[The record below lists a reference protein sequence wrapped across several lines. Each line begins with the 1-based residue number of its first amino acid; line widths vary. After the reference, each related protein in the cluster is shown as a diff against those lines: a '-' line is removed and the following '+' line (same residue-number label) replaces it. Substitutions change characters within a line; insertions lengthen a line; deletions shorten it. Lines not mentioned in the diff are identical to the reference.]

1 MADPS
6 APVRVRPNAA
16 PVPAGLTRTALGQR
30 LTAVWPELVGG
41 PAPEAGDGELLVSL
55 VAQVAGD
62 GRQDT
67 LWLLWTAVAAAMPT
81 AGELLSAHRLLAACS
96 VDRAA
101 LGMLGLCL
109 GDAAAR
115 GHADRTI
122 ELVVGEVL
130 VDVDKTAR
138 SRLHTGIARV
148 VRNLLPRWADRAA
161 VRPVVWAP
169 GTALHRTL
177 TPAENE
183 RVLRWDGRPTYGAQ
197 PDLETAD
204 WHLVVPWK
212 SVVVLP
218 EVPLPSACQRLVAL
232 AASGSSTVTAI
243 GYDAIPVLNADLL
256 PPLEPYRF
264 VQYLSLVKHLTHVAA
279 ISGSAAEEFGGFVD
293 MLGAQGLPGPTVS
306 SCPLATE
313 LAGAVM
319 VDLDAAAPPS
329 SGVPSVLCVGSL
341 EPRKNQ
347 VALMHAAER
356 LWREGL
362 SFELVLV
369 AGGGWGGESLRQV
382 KDLTRRGRPLRVL
395 QAVTDQGLREA
406 YAEARFTAFPSLHEG
421 FGLPIAESLALGIPV
436 LTTGYGSTAELAA
449 DGGAVLVDPRDDDA
463 LTDAMRALLTD
474 DTLLARLREQIRA
487 RPVRTWDAYA
497 DEAWQQLVAPW
508 LPGGVL

>member
-1 MADPS
+1 MAEVTPL
-6 APVRVRPNAA
+6 
-16 PVPAGLTRTALGQR
+16 GLR
-30 LTAVWPELVGG
+30 LAAVWPHLAPAEPAPSDDGTALATLVGR
-41 PAPEAGDGELLVSL
+41 VSSR
-55 VAQVAGD
+55 
-62 GRQDT
+62 GRQDE

-81 AGELLSAHRLLAACS
+81 ADELLAARRLLAGSRTEAS
-96 VDRAA
+96 A
-101 LGMLGLCL
+101 LGLLTLCL
-109 GDAAAR
+109 GTAATR

-122 ELVVGEVL
+122 EVLVGEVL

-148 VRNLLPRWADRAA
+148 VRNLLPRWAGR

-177 TPAENE
+177 TPAESE

-204 WHLVVPWK
+204 WRLVVPWK

-218 EVPLPSACQRLVAL
+218 EVPLPTSCHRLVAL
-232 AASGSSTVTAI
+232 VASGSNTVTAI

-264 VQYLSLVKHLTHVAA
+264 VHYLSLVKHLTHVAA
-279 ISGSAAEEFGGFVD
+279 ISASAAEEFGGFVD
-293 MLGAQGLPGPTVS
+293 MLGAQGLAGPSVS

-313 LAGAVM
+313 LAGDVVVALVP
-319 VDLDAAAPPS
+319 DGPTAPDQPAQPAHD
-329 SGVPSVLCVGSL
+329 VPSVLCVGSL

-362 SFELVLV
+362 SFGLVLV
-369 AGGGWGGESLRQV
+369 AGGGWGGEALRQV
-382 KDLTRRGRPLRVL
+382 KDLTRRGRDLRVL
-395 QAVTDQGLREA
+395 QAVTDEGLREA
-406 YAEARFTAFPSLHEG
+406 YAHARFTAFPSLHEG
-421 FGLPIAESLALGIPV
+421 FGLPIAESLSLGVPV
-436 LTTGYGSTAELAA
+436 LTTAYGSTAELAA
-449 DGGAVLVDPRDDDA
+449 GGGAVLVDPRDDDA
-463 LTDAMRALLTD
+463 LTDAMRSLLTD
-474 DTLLARLREQIRA
+474 DALLARLRDQVQA

-497 DEAWQQLVAPW
+497 DQAWEQLVRPW
-508 LPGGVL
+508 LPADAG

>member
-1 MADPS
+1 MTDAQP
-6 APVRVRPNAA
+6 
-16 PVPAGLTRTALGQR
+16 TRTALGER
-30 LTAVWPELVGG
+30 LAVVWPELVGG
-41 PAPEAGDGELLVSL
+41 TAPQTGDGDLLVRL
-55 VAQVAGD
+55 VERVAETARD
-62 GRQDT
+62 DM
-67 LWLLWTAVAAAMPT
+67 LWLLWTATAAAMPT
-81 AGELLSAHRLLAACS
+81 AGELGTARRLLASAS
-96 VDRAA
+96 PDAAA
-101 LGMLGLCL
+101 LGLLELCL
-109 GDAAAR
+109 GDAAVR
-115 GHADRTI
+115 GHSDRTI

-148 VRNLLPRWADRAA
+148 VRNLLPRWADR

-169 GTALHRTL
+169 GTALHRSL
-177 TPAENE
+177 PPDESD

-218 EVPLPSACQRLVAL
+218 EVPLPTACHRLVAL
-232 AASGSSTVTAI
+232 AASGSNAVTAI

-256 PPLEPYRF
+256 PPLEPFRF

-279 ISGSAAEEFGGFVD
+279 ISASAAEEFGGFCD

-313 LAGAVM
+313 LVGDVARDLTSPTTPTTPATPTTQASNAGQA
-319 VDLDAAAPPS
+319 
-329 SGVPSVLCVGSL
+329 VPSVLCVGSL

-362 SFELVLV
+362 CFELVLV
-369 AGGGWGGESLRQV
+369 AGGGWGGEALRQV
-382 KDLTRRGRPLRVL
+382 TQLTRRGRPLRVL
-395 QAVTDQGLREA
+395 QAVTDQRLREA
-406 YAEARFTAFPSLHEG
+406 YAQARFTAFPSLHEG
-421 FGLPIAESLALGIPV
+421 FGLPIAESFSLGVPV

-449 DGGAVLVDPRDDDA
+449 GGGALLVDPRDDDA
-463 LTDAMRALLTD
+463 LAEAMRSLLTD
-474 DTLLARLREQIRA
+474 DVLLARLRDEVRT

-497 DEAWQQLVAPW
+497 HEAWEQLVVPW
-508 LPGGVL
+508 LRPGAA